1 MADGGELFVEW
12 REEDDHVILTGP
24 VEDEG
29 PVTLD
34 LR

>member
-12 REEDDHVILTGP
+12 READNHVILTGP

-29 PVTLD
+29 EIELAP
-34 LR
+34 